1 MSRRNSST
9 QQQRRPSLILFQ
21 KASESSILN
30 QQLNNQQLNNFD
42 NRSIK
47 PTTES
52 DTTPKKGVHSRVSS
66 IASNDT
72 SKHNRTRSR
81 IASGMFWENGV
92 PDMPKQEDLIQE
104 EISRR
109 RTQSYDLLED
119 ELSQK
124 ESELKMAAEIGLQLF
139 EKSEAFASRVEEL
152 EIQVRDLTNQ
162 MVELELENEVMQKR
176 QVAARTRQEEISK
189 ENVKLSTDIAEV
201 EMVKMELEEAK
212 SVILELE
219 ELLQQNPRQEGSSIT
234 QRRPSY
240 FSNTHSRQTSGK
252 YINKKANGERC
263 IAYMESTCSLTFL
276 FLLPFSN
283 LLHCFCHVSP
293 SISKTPKQVFFL
305 ML

>member
-42 NRSIK
+42 NRSINA
-47 PTTES
+47 TSES
-52 DTTPKKGVHSRVSS
+52 ETTTPKKGVHSRVSS

-162 MVELELENEVMQKR
+162 LVELELENEVMQKR
-176 QVAARTRQEEISK
+176 QVAARTRQEEISI

-252 YINKKANGERC
+252 YINTKSEWRAVQLRIWKA
-263 IAYMESTCSLTFL
+263 L
-276 FLLPFSN
+276 
-283 LLHCFCHVSP
+283 VD
-293 SISKTPKQVFFL
+293 
-305 ML
+305 